1 MRKIMQWIRTKS
13 QYMQRAASQTQTGR
27 AQYLLNRDNDRF
39 AHAHIHTKNYSPETE
54 CRLMRSLTETG
65 GDSGGD
71 LRRTPQQNLFKNRT
85 EKKRKE
91 KAKQRQVFL
100 QLQRENLQSIQKQPS
115 KGRKRPKECESETRD
130 RRDTQMAAEQFRQ
143 SVHCERWGQ
152 MW

>member
-1 MRKIMQWIRTKS
+1 
-13 QYMQRAASQTQTGR
+13 
-27 AQYLLNRDNDRF
+27 
-39 AHAHIHTKNYSPETE
+39 
-54 CRLMRSLTETG
+54 
-65 GDSGGD
+65 